1 MTDVSSLSDVDLMD
15 MVLTAIVSEN
25 EEAFE
30 SAFAEL
36 KRRALVGRFE
46 VQLRGRTFIFTAENF
61 EELENG

>member
-1 MTDVSSLSDVDLMD
+1 MD